1 MINYATIGSG
11 WIAESFISGC
21 MLHPDKFKLAAVYS
35 RTEQKG
41 TEFGAKFGCGKVYTN
56 LEALAKDPSI
66 DAVYIASPN
75 AFHFIQSKIMLENG
89 KHVICEKPITVTPE
103 ELTSLQNLARIKGLV
118 YMEALMAQ
126 HLPCRELLVETVKS
140 LGRIS
145 HVRFDFSQRSSKYD
159 GYLRGEHQNIFD
171 PKMATG
177 ALMDLGVYCVYPLID
192 LFGKPDSIYAY
203 CNKLSTDIDGEG
215 GAIFHYGDFTAE
227 LTYSKTGQSHI
238 GSEIIGDNGTLIIP
252 SISKQTD
259 MVVKYTNGTE
269 KKLTDDIEK
278 HVLMSYEAV
287 DFYNYITDPVK
298 HSADY
303 KRITKLS
310 LDVCNTMFLM
320 RKQANIV
327 FK

>member
-11 WIAESFISGC
+11 WIAESFINGC
-21 MLHPDKFKLAAVYS
+21 NLHPDKFKLSAVYS
-35 RTEQKG
+35 RTYEKG
-41 TEFGAKFGCGKVYTN
+41 SEFGAKFGCDKVYTD
-56 LEALAKDPSI
+56 LEAMAKDPSI

-75 AFHFIQSKIMLENG
+75 AFHFIQSKIMLQNG

-103 ELTSLQNLARIKGLV
+103 EFSALQNLARIKGLI

-126 HLPCRELLVETVKS
+126 HLPCREELIDAVNS

-159 GYLRGEHQNIFD
+159 GFLKGEHQNIFD

-177 ALMDLGVYCVYPLID
+177 ALMDLGIYCVYPCID
-192 LFGKPDSIYAY
+192 LFGKPNNIYAY

-215 GAIFHYGDFTAE
+215 GAIFHYGGFSAE

-259 MVVKYTNGTE
+259 MVIKYTNGKE
-269 KKLTDDIEK
+269 KILTGDLEK

-287 DFYNYITDPVK
+287 DFYRYITEPEK
-298 HSADY
+298 YSHDY
-303 KRITKLS
+303 KRTSKLS
-310 LDVCNTMFLM
+310 FDVCSTMYEM